1 VQLFASV
8 ATEEIKADQPG
19 ALHSHITMEIIGNS
33 IFVPV
38 IDNLTHI
45 E

>member
-8 ATEEIKADQPG
+8 VTGEIKTDQLG

-33 IFVPV
+33 MFAPM